1 MTELINV
8 TQNQTTKLNT
18 DTKTHTIHQVRLSI
32 ESRLFTLSFNEK
44 IFPEVVPPYQKA
56 LQNSGYRCTLTYKHL
71 KNDNNSTNI
80 NKIKQNRKRQI
91 RWLNLSFNL
100 KMKTKNWQ
108 IILKSFR

>member
-91 RWLNLSFNL
+91 IWLNLSFNL

>member
-56 LQNSGYRCTLTYKHL
+56 FQNSGYRCTLTYKHL

-91 RWLNLSFNL
+91 IWLNLSFNPKDENKKL
-100 KMKTKNWQ
+100 ANY
-108 IILKSFR
+108 S